1 MKLLSARRIQELS
14 TDPARCTRPF
24 SMSPIDMSRPFI
36 HEAFTP
42 LYHTPLYTRLSDAQ
56 RLRYNQLSGMK
67 VNEQFMLLERDFA
80 DRILAKLHRHPA
92 LATRPDMIACL
103 STMLKEEQCHHGMF
117 RDLNQACLPEIYAHT
132 DWYFSTLGHL
142 EKLSIRL
149 ATSLYQHLTCL
160 LWFLLAVE
168 EYSVGLSRSMMRSS
182 QTETLG
188 RLEPTFQR
196 VHAEHVKDEIRHVHL
211 EAQLV
216 EACCASRGKISRWIN
231 AHVFAGLM
239 TYVATP
245 HAAVGVISHLATEYP
260 ELLPMKGE
268 LTASVLSLK
277 HDKAYT
283 HTLFNRFLMP
293 HTFALFDTQPEFMF
307 MRGRDQELREMHTI
321 RPVRNKTR
329 DRS

>member
-1 MKLLSARRIQELS
+1 MNMLSARRIQELS

-24 SMSPIDMSRPFI
+24 RMDSIDLSRPFI
-36 HEAFTP
+36 HEDFTP

-92 LATRPDMIACL
+92 LATRPDIIACL
-103 STMLKEEQCHHGMF
+103 STMMKEEQCHHDMF

-132 DWYFSTLGHL
+132 DRYFSKLGRL

-149 ATSLYQHLTCL
+149 ATSMYQHLTCL
-160 LWFLLAVE
+160 LWFLMAVE
-168 EYSVGLSRSMMRSS
+168 EYSVGLSRAMMRSS

-188 RLEPTFQR
+188 MLEPNFQR
-196 VHAEHVKDEIRHVHL
+196 VHAEHIKDEVRHVHI

-216 EACCASRGKISRWIN
+216 EACFSSRGKISRCVN
-231 AHVFAGLM
+231 AYLFDVLM
-239 TYVATP
+239 RYFATP
-245 HAAVGVISHLATEYP
+245 QPAGCVISHLATEYP
-260 ELLPMKGE
+260 ELVPLQRE

-283 HTLFNRFLMP
+283 QTVFNRCLMP
-293 HTFALFDTQPEFMF
+293 HTFALLDTQPELQFL
-307 MRGRDQELREMHTI
+307 RRRAQESRD
-321 RPVRNKTR
+321 
-329 DRS
+329 